1 MYISIEVYNFEK
13 RRNVTVIELVISISI
28 ILLIAT
34 LSFPKDNLEN
44 QKINLFAHQLCSDI
58 RYVRRINMFSD
69 YNTYIYYINQ
79 DNHEGYVLRKDGK
92 NVKSIVLPKNVK
104 IARSIDIIK
113 FKSDGSPQKASTIE
127 IYNHRLRKTITITP
141 VSGRVLLKEGKYE
154 T

>member
-1 MYISIEVYNFEK
+1 MYNFEK
-13 RRNVTVIELVISISI
+13 RRNVTVIELIVSISI
-28 ILLIAT
+28 MLLIVT

-44 QKINLFAHQLCSDI
+44 HKINLFARQLCSDI
-58 RYVRRINMFSD
+58 RYVRRINMFSN

-79 DNHEGYVLRKDGK
+79 GKHEGYVLRKDGK
-92 NVKSIVLPKNVK
+92 NIKSIMLPKNAK
-104 IARSIDIIK
+104 IARSIEIIK

-127 IYNHRLRKTITITP
+127 IYNNRLRKTITITP